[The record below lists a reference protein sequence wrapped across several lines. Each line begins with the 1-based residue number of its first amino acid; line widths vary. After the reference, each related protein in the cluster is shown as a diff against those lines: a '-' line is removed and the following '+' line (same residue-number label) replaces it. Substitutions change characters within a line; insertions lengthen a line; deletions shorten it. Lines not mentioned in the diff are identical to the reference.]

1 MEIAYKIILI
11 IHIIAGAIA
20 LSGGLLAI
28 IFRNNVK
35 KHKPVGKIYFF
46 AMTVIFF
53 SAIFLSIYKS
63 NIFLFCVSF
72 FTYYSCLTAYRSLKL
87 KKLHIDQKPL

>member
-20 LSGGLLAI
+20 LLGGLLAI

-46 AMTVIFF
+46 AMTVIFL
-53 SAIFLSIYKS
+53 SAIFLSIFKS
-63 NIFLFCVSF
+63 NVFLFCV
-72 FTYYSCLTAYRSLKL
+72 
-87 KKLHIDQKPL
+87 